1 MQRCK
6 LPWFFLT
13 MWLEVEARG
22 WAANRKDDTR
32 KGNEARG
39 QTPNNFLHKCYKTIE
54 EGKKKKMRGDEMRRN
69 KKEMI
74 TQRELFI
81 FVEQQR
87 QETKEWDTTQVW
99 VPDEEGSD
107 RRTSV
112 VLYKSI
118 EQKWRWRLK
127 EKGVE
132 ERTDPRKR
140 PPLQF
145 PQRAWED
152 KRIEEERW
160 KEGARQDKK

>member
-1 MQRCK
+1 
-6 LPWFFLT
+6 
-13 MWLEVEARG
+13 
-22 WAANRKDDTR
+22 
-32 KGNEARG
+32 
-39 QTPNNFLHKCYKTIE
+39 
-54 EGKKKKMRGDEMRRN
+54 MRGDEMRRN

-118 EQKWRWRLK
+118 EQKWR
-127 EKGVE
+127 
-132 ERTDPRKR
+132 
-140 PPLQF
+140 
-145 PQRAWED
+145 
-152 KRIEEERW
+152 
-160 KEGARQDKK
+160 